1 MKENLSKNKVWQIIG
16 IAVLCAVCV
25 LTTVLGVV
33 FGMNHSSEDLNVSK
47 DMSNQDNIVVE
58 TVQEQGIKLTS
69 GVATTAADGMTTKT
83 LTATVTPSG
92 ASRLGYTWSVA
103 FKNSTSPWA
112 NGKKASDY
120 VSITQ
125 DSANKLKAV
134 LSYKKKFNEQIIVSV
149 VCDVKP
155 DVKATATVDC
165 YKELADFSMT
175 FSAQGVQ
182 DVYCEG
188 LDLDYQ
194 ANTVEN
200 FFTLKDYGGSYNCTF
215 GDGTIEG
222 NIAGVITY
230 GASGEEQT
238 NLKEI
243 RFQENDE
250 HGIQMAQGIRIS
262 ISYNGIKVAEYEVE
276 FVYYP
281 SSISLNAPSF
291 IF

>member
-1 MKENLSKNKVWQIIG
+1 MKNNLTKSKVWQIIG
-16 IAVLCAVCV
+16 VSVLCAVCV
-25 LTTVLGVV
+25 LTAVLGVV
-33 FGMNHSSEDLNVSK
+33 FGMNHPSEDLNVSK
-47 DMSNQDNIVVE
+47 DMGQDGLVIS
-58 TVQEQGIKLTS
+58 QEVSKGITLMS
-69 GVATTAADGMTTKT
+69 GVATTAADGTTTKT
-83 LTATVTPSG
+83 LTATVTPEG

-103 FKNSTSPWA
+103 FKNSASSWA
-112 NGKKASDY
+112 NGKNVSDY
-120 VSITQ
+120 VTITQ

-134 LSYKKKFNEQIIVSV
+134 LSYKKKFNEQIIASV

-188 LDLDYQ
+188 LNLDYQ
-194 ANTVEN
+194 ANTVDN
-200 FFTLKDYGGSYNCTF
+200 FFTLKDYGVSYNCTF

-250 HGIQMAQGIRIS
+250 HGIQIAQGIRIS
-262 ISYNGIKVAEYEVE
+262 ISYNGIKVTEYEVE